1 MVNATFWIKGV
12 SIWIDTRYYDWI
24 VIRIKRAIFLL
35 LHNILIVNNNAL
47 CTIKM
52 NNLIL
57 KLGHS
62 SEFQISKEGL
72 KIQKIVSSIS
82 PLDFIKL
89 LFYADNK
96 VNPRTATVN
105 TITKSIYETLDTSPE
120 LFWFKS
126 KGILLSTESCELLDR
141 NRVRLSFDNI
151 DYEGIMDGGHNSFAI
166 ARFIID
172 KLYTKTLKTWDECK
186 DFWKNNFED
195 ILSKFADRSA
205 EFKFSIPIE
214 IITPNNEN
222 GAINEFYDYISEIC
236 SARNNNVQLK
246 ETAKGNQV
254 GYYDYLKGVLSE
266 HDIIWKTGSTGSIK
280 SEDVISLATLPLIF
294 LKEQNLLPN
303 DIRCLSKISIYS
315 QKSKCVEF
323 FNEIMGHKDIST
335 VENGKYILK
344 INSVKTALNLVD
356 DIIKLFDKFYI
367 CFPNLYHQAAPG
379 KFGRITSVNNK
390 KRSKAPFSTTT
401 ENCDYQYP
409 YGFFYP
415 LLCGITNIMAY
426 DNAMDEVYWKIDP
439 KRLDLN
445 KLDLSQYVELI
456 KATQYD
462 PNKVGKAKM
471 CYNEAENIFLK
482 LKEN

>member
-1 MVNATFWIKGV
+1 
-12 SIWIDTRYYDWI
+12 
-24 VIRIKRAIFLL
+24 
-35 LHNILIVNNNAL
+35 
-47 CTIKM
+47 M

-62 SEFQISKEGL
+62 SEFQTSKEGL

-82 PLDFIKL
+82 PSNFIKL
-89 LFYADNK
+89 LFFADNK
-96 VNPRTATVN
+96 VNPRIATVN

-141 NRVRLSFDNI
+141 NRVKLSFDNT

-166 ARFIID
+166 ARFIVD
-172 KLYTKTLKTWDECK
+172 KLYKKTFKTWDECK
-186 DFWKNNFED
+186 AFWKANFED
-195 ILSKFADRSA
+195 IVIKFDERNE

-214 IITPNNEN
+214 IIFPTNED
-222 GAINEFYDYISEIC
+222 GSINEFYDYISEIC

-254 GYYDYLKGVLSE
+254 GYYDHLKEVLAE

-280 SEDVISLATLPLIF
+280 SEDIISLATLPLIF
-294 LKEQNLLPN
+294 LKEQSLLPH
-303 DIRCLSKISIYS
+303 DIRSLNKVSIYS

-323 FNEIMGHKDIST
+323 FNEVMGHGDIST
-335 VENGKYILK
+335 EDKGKYILK
-344 INSVKTALNLVD
+344 DNRVKTALNLVD
-356 DIIKLFDKFYI
+356 DIIKLFDRLYI
-367 CFPNLYHQAAPG
+367 DFPNLYHNTAPG

-390 KRSKAPFSTTT
+390 KKSKAPFATT
-401 ENCDYQYP
+401 EEDCDYQYP

-426 DNAMDEVYWKIDP
+426 DEKRNEIYWKNDP
-439 KRLDLN
+439 NRLDLN

-456 KATQYD
+456 KVLQFD
-462 PNKVGKAKM
+462 PAKIGKANV
-471 CYNEAENIFLK
+471 CYNEAENIFAK
-482 LKEN
+482 L